1 MLNVEPDGPGSENDE
16 EDGENP
22 ADDAGAEVG
31 ATARGVP
38 SSGSIVAATTVTAS
52 GGGSKRRHASEET
65 GFNLSRHIT
74 MIKVMINLL
83 LALLYFTVSYVLEF
97 GNLETSLMQG
107 PSQVFTDLHV
117 GRIYGSC
124 RGGKNEFPER
134 D

>member
-1 MLNVEPDGPGSENDE
+1 MLNFNPDGPGSDNDE
-16 EDGENP
+16 EEGENP

-31 ATARGVP
+31 ATERGVP
-38 SSGSIVAATTVTAS
+38 SSGIVAAATVTAN

-65 GFNLSRHIT
+65 GFNLSRHLT

-117 GRIYGSC
+117 GRIGALC
-124 RGGKNEFPER
+124 HVV
-134 D
+134 DLT